1 MATEMEVVARIA
13 GDASGA
19 VDAFHQASG
28 AAQGFQKEI
37 DKMNSML
44 VGLGAAIGTAGYA
57 ITRFGKNAFDEA
69 ARVSELDVA
78 MTAIG
83 RSTGVGA
90 GALKEAAKVI
100 KAKGIETAAAQKMAI
115 EYAQGEL
122 NLADA
127 ANIARVAQDLAVISQ
142 KNSTDT
148 ALLLTRAIKTGN
160 SQLLKS
166 AGVSRQASEAYEM
179 YATELGK
186 STTALTAS
194 ERQQAIV
201 NLIMDEGKKVAG
213 VYEAA
218 MQEAGKVLR
227 SFPRLF
233 NDIQVAIGGA
243 LVNGFGP
250 LIMSAYDMVKAFDK
264 AISEGGALYPVV
276 QALEMVV
283 TELVSPFVH
292 AFDAITHFIK
302 GLKLTEEQVPA
313 IAETMRKLLPVITAV
328 SAGLSA
334 FAGKSLLGNLPV
346 IGRFVGALNPMMIAI
361 TTLIALSPRLRSS
374 FTGLMSEAQKLIPP
388 LLKIAKAVAEAAA
401 EFVDEF
407 IIPMAAALLNLLG
420 PAIDA
425 VSKVLG
431 VFSGSSERART
442 VTEALKT
449 SLVVLTGVYAGLK
462 VVQMAQIAI
471 AKAQAIWDGILTVAT
486 FVLIAATD
494 GLAAA
499 FAALGVTITATGI
512 GALVIVIGLVIA
524 ALVVWYQKSVWFR
537 NMVRQVFEGVVNF
550 FIWVINSIIKY
561 INIYL
566 SLATKMINGLIGI
579 YNKVA
584 AITGL
589 PKIDPIDPLAI
600 KTIGYINVA
609 LEETENRV
617 NRLTG
622 AFYKLVNAQKREN
635 QARLDGMGWLDAWN
649 EKARK
654 QAENIDSTGSK
665 ADALKKKIDDLKQK
679 TIEYVKD
686 GLENARR
693 ALKDQQ
699 DAMENYAQSVSSTVR
714 SQVNFGNAMSLV
726 IQKRKEEADQIKQQ
740 QEALDNYAASIS
752 GAINK
757 VMSLSGV
764 LDEQQKAAETLAKAQ
779 EAVAAAQEKFLDA
792 VQRGDLEG
800 MVKAQQDF
808 AKATD
813 DANKAQGLQ
822 MTFLERLAKQAQAA
836 LGFADR
842 IKKLA
847 AAGLTQAALDQV
859 IASGAVAGTAIADEL
874 LKGGAESI
882 TTANKLF
889 ADIASVAETVGKKTA
904 ATYMAV
910 GEAVG
915 VNLMD
920 ALLAQSDQAKTF
932 AENVR
937 KLLAAGLSRDA
948 IQQVLDAGVEAGSA
962 IADELLQ
969 GGADRIKQT
978 NDIVESVKS
987 AGEELGRLLANTYYQ
1002 AGVDL
1007 AQSIVA
1013 GLESKLAEVEAALK
1027 KITTLKGAQGF
1038 YDTVRQEVD
1047 TAGGPLNTLT
1057 SPKITGPQPLNIPT
1071 MPVFGFGESGF
1082 LEDFF
1087 DFSNIVAL
1095 ASGGI
1100 VSKPTLALVGEAGP
1114 EAVVPLGRSGMNP
1127 MTGSGD
1133 ILITVNAGMGANGN
1147 EIGQQIVDQLVRWQ
1161 RRNGKLPIST
1171 V

>member
-1 MATEMEVVARIA
+1 MATEMEVIARIA

-37 DKMNSML
+37 DKMNAML

-90 GALKEAAKVI
+90 GKLKEAAAAI

-122 NLADA
+122 DLADA
-127 ANIARVAQDLAVISQ
+127 AKIARVAQDLAVISQ

-201 NLIMDEGKKVAG
+201 NLIMDEGEKVAG

-250 LIMSAYDMVKAFDK
+250 LIMSAYDMVKAFSK
-264 AISEGGALYPVV
+264 AISEGGSLYPVV

-283 TELVSPFVH
+283 TELVQPFVN

-334 FAGKSLLGNLPV
+334 FAGRSLLGNLPV
-346 IGRFVGALNPMMIAI
+346 IGRFVGALNPMAIAI

-374 FTGLMSEAQKLIPP
+374 FTGLMQEAQKLIPP
-388 LLKIAKAVAEAAA
+388 LLKIAKAIAEAAA

-407 IIPMAAALLNLLG
+407 IIPMATALLNLLG
-420 PAIDA
+420 PAINAMSGFLDA
-425 VSKVLG
+425 
-431 VFSGSSERART
+431 FSGSADRARN

-449 SLVVLTGVYAGLK
+449 ALVVLTGVYVGLK
-462 VVQMAQIAI
+462 VVAAAQLAI
-471 AKAQAIWDGILTVAT
+471 TKAQAIWDGILTVAT

-537 NMVRQVFEGVVNF
+537 NMVKQVFEGVVNF
-550 FIWVINSIIKY
+550 FIWVVNKIIEY

-566 SLATKMINGLIGI
+566 GMATKMINGLIGI

-600 KTIGYINVA
+600 KTIGYLNVG

-649 EKARK
+649 EKAK
-654 QAENIDSTGSK
+654 EQSQGLGDGASK
-665 ADALKKKIDDLKQK
+665 ADDLKKKIDDLKQK
-679 TIEYVKD
+679 TLEYVKD
-686 GLENARR
+686 GLENARQ
-693 ALKDQQ
+693 ALKEQQ
-699 DAMENYAQSVSSTVR
+699 NAMEEYAQSVSSTVR
-714 SQVNFGNAMSLV
+714 AQLNFGNAMSMV
-726 IQKRKEEADQIKQQ
+726 IQKRKEEADEIARQ
-740 QEALDNYAASIS
+740 QEALNNYAASIS
-752 GAINK
+752 GAVSK
-757 VMSLSGV
+757 VLSLSGV
-764 LDEQQKAAETLAKAQ
+764 LDDQAKAADALAKAQ
-779 EAVAAAQEKFLDA
+779 ADVAKAQDDFADA
-792 VQRGDLEG
+792 ILRGDLEDI
-800 MVKAQQDF
+800 VKAQEAF
-808 AKATD
+808 AKATQE
-813 DANKAQGLQ
+813 ANAAQSQQ
-822 MTFLERLAKQAQAA
+822 MTFLQRLAKQAESAI
-836 LGFADR
+836 GFADR

-859 IASGAVAGTAIADEL
+859 VQAGAVAGTAIADEL

-904 ATYMAV
+904 ATYMSV

-915 VNLMD
+915 ANLMD
-920 ALLAQSDQAKTF
+920 ALVEQSKKAAYF
-932 AENVR
+932 AEKVR
-937 KLLAAGLSRDA
+937 ELLAAGLSRGA
-948 IQQVLDAGVEAGSA
+948 IQEVLDAGVEAGTT
-962 IADELLQ
+962 IAEELLQ

-978 NDIVESVKS
+978 NELVDQVKS
-987 AGEELGRLLANTYYQ
+987 VGDELGKLLANTYYQ

-1013 GLESKLAEVEAALK
+1013 GLESKLHEVEIALA
-1027 KITTLKGAQGF
+1027 KITTLKGAQAYF
-1038 YDTVRQEVD
+1038 DTVSGDVD
-1047 TAGGPLNTLT
+1047 AAQRPLGTLT
-1057 SPKITGPQPLNIPT
+1057 PRTITGPQPLEIPSV
-1071 MPVFGFGESGF
+1071 PIYGFGEDGF
-1082 LEDFF
+1082 LKDFF

-1114 EAVVPLGRSGMNP
+1114 EAVVPLGRGMNP
-1127 MTGSGD
+1127 ITGAGD
-1133 ILITVNAGMGANGN
+1133 INITVNAGMGANGN

-1161 RRNGKLPIST
+1161 RRNGKLPVST